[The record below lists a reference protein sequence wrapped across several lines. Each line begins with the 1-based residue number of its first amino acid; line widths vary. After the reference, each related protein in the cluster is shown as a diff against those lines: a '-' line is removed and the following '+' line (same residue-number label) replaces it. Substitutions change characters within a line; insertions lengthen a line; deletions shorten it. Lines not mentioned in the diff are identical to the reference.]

1 MFESMSLKTKAL
13 LVSVPILLIIKG
25 IGCFEAQKLIDQD
38 SNCPISSFVAMLEKN
53 RLVWI
58 RPLNRALT
66 IKGLD
71 VPFLPFASTVSAVQ
85 SISTVSAV
93 INKRGYV
100 RDRLRARIENALR
113 EAVLKRL
120 RNPHQP
126 ETERVLLQTQL
137 TVRESTAAPNGMLHG
152 HP

>member
-1 MFESMSLKTKAL
+1 M
-13 LVSVPILLIIKG
+13 I
-25 IGCFEAQKLIDQD
+25 C
-38 SNCPISSFVAMLEKN
+38 
-53 RLVWI
+53 
-58 RPLNRALT
+58 PLNRALI

-71 VPFLPFASTVSAVQ
+71 DLFPPRASTVSAVQ

-100 RDRLRARIENALR
+100 RDKLRARIEKALR
-113 EAVLKRL
+113 ESVLKRL

-126 ETERVLLQTQL
+126 ETERVLLLTQL
-137 TVRESTAAPNGMLHG
+137 TVRESTAAPIGVLHG